1 MLTSGVLDLQDFER
15 HSQDG
20 KDVVKVVGG
29 IELGMVGHVRFA
41 EEGRGADEGI
51 RRDLGDERGIQ
62 GGVGAG
68 FGLDGDCVG
77 AAEGLEVYRRVG
89 GGGSHGHLCYLGS
102 VELGWWHGT

>member
-1 MLTSGVLDLQDFER
+1 M
-15 HSQDG
+15 
-20 KDVVKVVGG
+20 VKVVGG

-51 RRDLGDERGIQ
+51 RGDLGDERGIE

-77 AAEGLEVYRRVG
+77 AAEGPEVYWGVG
-89 GGGSHGHLCYLGS
+89 GGGSHGHLVAREFVGLGLMARDS
-102 VELGWWHGT
+102 KIDRVRRQ